1 MKYFTKDWY
10 VLMQHLHYTT
20 GMTQVPDGEYT
31 DERIAALCKD
41 RMKAYADEQREL
53 YDTPPKRLDINF
65 DELTPEDFAEYD
77 EESGKL
83 KVPAT
88 MEEVKAGL
96 ERDYAAR
103 LKRFE
108 ERPPFDARQAIRD
121 FADMYRAKL
130 ENAYAG
136 LPDWVK
142 TACDA
147 RLIAMDCLPE
157 SVYRDLKAEEERN
170 RRLFEAINGA
180 AEDAMKDTPEEIRRQ
195 LSFHDGEIL
204 EFARRGGDI
213 CMLIREDFIP
223 CEGQTP
229 YTRVTFKDAHVTERD
244 ERLTFEPLTYEADG
258 QEITG
263 HCTWLYEEI
272 YKTTEGCE
280 VHMLLAEND
289 LCYLTLRCSGI
300 ECECDIDYCE

>member
-31 DERIAALCKD
+31 EERIAALCKD

-53 YDTPPKRLDINF
+53 YDTPPERLDINF

-108 ERPPFDARQAIRD
+108 ERPPFDARQA
-121 FADMYRAKL
+121 
-130 ENAYAG
+130 
-136 LPDWVK
+136 K
-142 TACDA
+142 TGDT
-147 RLIAMDCLPE
+147 RLCRYVP
-157 SVYRDLKAEEERN
+157 
-170 RRLFEAINGA
+170 
-180 AEDAMKDTPEEIRRQ
+180 RQ
-195 LSFHDGEIL
+195 
-204 EFARRGGDI
+204 A
-213 CMLIREDFIP
+213 
-223 CEGQTP
+223 
-229 YTRVTFKDAHVTERD
+229 
-244 ERLTFEPLTYEADG
+244 
-258 QEITG
+258 
-263 HCTWLYEEI
+263 
-272 YKTTEGCE
+272 
-280 VHMLLAEND
+280 
-289 LCYLTLRCSGI
+289 
-300 ECECDIDYCE
+300 